1 MCDILSLT
9 FLMSQSIPQHRRRK
23 RTFARLYSP
32 YHVLGSTDVNT
43 IVSVLE
49 AKDVASIR
57 AGFCFVQQVS
67 RNACVLVISTFS
79 FISEGEWGGG
89 GGSGGKRWPLKSL
102 SPPVS

>member
-1 MCDILSLT
+1 
-9 FLMSQSIPQHRRRK
+9 MSQSIPQHRRRK

-89 GGSGGKRWPLKSL
+89 GSGGKRWPLKSL